1 MENLNF
7 IKFCLMNAFC
17 ETNNKK
23 CAEEYRIAIDMIN
36 EMINE
41 MIRQYE
47 PLSEKEIEYL
57 WQSSET
63 PRKFAENLLG
73 Y

>member
-23 CAEEYRIAIDMIN
+23 CAEEYRIAIDMVN
-36 EMINE
+36 EMF
-41 MIRQYE
+41 QQHE

-57 WQSSET
+57 WLSSET